1 MPSKYPYND
10 NIYKKMKKSYK
21 GIYRPQRPNKYIGNP
36 NQIVYRSLLERRFM
50 VYCDTSD
57 SVTKWSSEELSIIYR
72 NPIDKRIHRYFPD
85 FIVQMNTG
93 KKYMIEI
100 KPLRQTKPPKI
111 PKKKTKAF
119 MRESFEFIKNQAK
132 WGAAK
137 IYCEDNSLE
146 FKVITEKDLG
156 VYS

>member
-1 MPSKYPYND
+1 
-10 NIYKKMKKSYK
+10 MKKSYK
-21 GIYRPQRPNKYIGNP
+21 GIYRPQRPKKYIGNP
-36 NQIVYRSLLERRFM
+36 NQVVYRSLLERRFM

-100 KPLRQTKPPKI
+100 NHHVKLNHQKHQKRKQKPLCVKVLSISKTQRNGVQQKSIVKI
-111 PKKKTKAF
+111 
-119 MRESFEFIKNQAK
+119 IIWNLN
-132 WGAAK
+132 
-137 IYCEDNSLE
+137 YN
-146 FKVITEKDLG
+146 
-156 VYS
+156 

>member
-1 MPSKYPYND
+1 
-10 NIYKKMKKSYK
+10 
-21 GIYRPQRPNKYIGNP
+21 
-36 NQIVYRSLLERRFM
+36 
-50 VYCDTSD
+50 
-57 SVTKWSSEELSIIYR
+57 
-72 NPIDKRIHRYFPD
+72 
-85 FIVQMNTG
+85 MNTG

-111 PKKKTKAF
+111 PKNKTKAF

-146 FKVITEKDLG
+146 FKIITEKDLG